1 MSQDPDDS
9 SAWFYHTWLLGP
21 GAGGCTGRPAPRLLC
36 LGAGAGQ
43 LRVAASCHVAAD
55 QIHVAG
61 AAVSWEEGPRFRCQ
75 GTNTLS
81 L

>member
-9 SAWFYHTWLLGP
+9 SAWFYHTWLL
-21 GAGGCTGRPAPRLLC
+21 GGCTGRPAPRLLC